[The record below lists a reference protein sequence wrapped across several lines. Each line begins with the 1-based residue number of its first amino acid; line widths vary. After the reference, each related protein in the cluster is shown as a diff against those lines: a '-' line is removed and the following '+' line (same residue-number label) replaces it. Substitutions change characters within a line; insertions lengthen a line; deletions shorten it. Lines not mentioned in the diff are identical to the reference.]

1 MTFLLLKRPN
11 ILKHF
16 QDFQRTLAPSRD
28 SAAPSE
34 DAQMD
39 ARANREFILEMLE
52 RNTEAFQSELDI
64 LNMSGLYRCR
74 R

>member
-11 ILKHF
+11 ILKRF
-16 QDFQRTLAPSRD
+16 QDFQRTLASSRD

-52 RNTEAFQSELDI
+52 RNTEAFQSEIDI

>member
-16 QDFQRTLAPSRD
+16 QDFQRTLASSRD
-28 SAAPSE
+28 SATPSE